1 MEKESIQK
9 RLQTIDQ
16 YKQENKAA
24 KGMLKGELENS
35 VEYVE
40 AEQEAKEMTLKKKR
54 LRDEIYN
61 MPANQKLLEE
71 IKHNNEEIATLEE
84 ILSAELFESYKEN
97 NVDEVVDHNGE
108 TRKLKIV
115 VKLLP
120 KTFENF
126 K

>member
-108 TRKLKIV
+108 TRKFKIV